1 VKTIV
6 MKTNLA
12 RFCRV
17 LGTLLQSGINID
29 EAVDITNKALGN
41 YYYKKSLI
49 KISMHVTRGGK
60 LAESLEEFSSLFP
73 RITTRMIK
81 VGEQSGNL
89 DETLFYLAQSYEEE
103 VDNSTKS
110 LSTLIE
116 PILLLVIGSSV
127 AFLALSII
135 TPIYEITGNIR
146 R

>member
-1 VKTIV
+1 
-6 MKTNLA
+6 
-12 RFCRV
+12 
-17 LGTLLQSGINID
+17 
-29 EAVDITNKALGN
+29 LGN

-89 DETLFYLAQSYEEE
+89 DETLFYLAKSYEEE